1 MECIGVLPAPEDVMP
16 TTIIPVF
23 GILAENTNE
32 PGQCYFCFG
41 RIDGEELLAMTMECC
56 HQKAHCQCF
65 RMWATQYDGTSV
77 GTVRC
82 GYCRTLF
89 PDKELCYLCLKK
101 KENGQSLQQTSCCR
115 TTIHKNCT
123 ETLQATLDRL
133 MFEFSLECGEITYCG
148 CLWHKL

>member
-1 MECIGVLPAPEDVMP
+1 MCTYTSSINTLPHNHQPYIEMECIGVLPAPEDVMS
-16 TTIIPVF
+16 TTIVPVF

-41 RIDGEELLAMTMECC
+41 QIDGEELLAMTMECC

-77 GTVRC
+77 GTVWC

-101 KENGQSLQQTSCCR
+101 KENGTIVTTNQLLQ
-115 TTIHKNCT
+115 NN
-123 ETLQATLDRL
+123 
-133 MFEFSLECGEITYCG
+133 YP
-148 CLWHKL
+148 